1 MHIAFRYFSPNK
13 ICSNLDLEAMRLTAK
28 GGIIRLTVTFMPKP
42 IYGYLV
48 SVQHA
53 SNAQAMFDWI
63 KGYEKPRRN
72 NLPLETYPIIIF
84 QDEVLGFEIVENN

>member
-1 MHIAFRYFSPNK
+1 M
-13 ICSNLDLEAMRLTAK
+13 DLEAIRLAAK

-63 KGYEKPRRN
+63 KGYEKPRKMG
-72 NLPLETYPIIIF
+72 LPLETYPIIIF
-84 QDEVLGFEIVENN
+84 EDEVLEYELVEQQ